1 MGEIKVGGAETLWS
15 ARVEAKTINDGFDDI
30 VGLLEKMSEDPN
42 EPPGTKGGA
51 GQLLHIL
58 TFNFFALLSFW
69 YDILAKI
76 NRVQKRLQYPSINL
90 QEASRDIEAHQ
101 LNVSA
106 TRDDLC
112 QRSVEKG
119 KEQCTECGYKGPW
132 RKVRSSARNG
142 GGYKGP
148 WRKVRSCA
156 LNGGYKGPW
165 RKVRSSARNGGYK
178 GPWRKVRSS
187 ARNGGYKGPWRK
199 VRSSARNGGYKG
211 PWRKV
216 RSSAR
221 NGGYTSRDENDER

>member
-15 ARVEAKTINDGFDDI
+15 ARVEPKTINDGFDDI

-51 GQLLHIL
+51 GQLLHNIL

-76 NRVQKRLQYPSINL
+76 NRVQKRLQYPSMNL

-119 KEQCTECGYKGPW
+119 KEQCTEWGGVQRSVEKGKEQCTEW
-132 RKVRSSARNG
+132 GGGTKVRG
-142 GGYKGP
+142 
-148 WRKVRSCA
+148 
-156 LNGGYKGPW
+156 
-165 RKVRSSARNGGYK
+165 
-178 GPWRKVRSS
+178 
-187 ARNGGYKGPWRK
+187 
-199 VRSSARNGGYKG
+199 
-211 PWRKV
+211 
-216 RSSAR
+216 
-221 NGGYTSRDENDER
+221 ER